1 MTDLNG
7 YTLTKLAQMFDQNRE
22 TMRRRLEMVKPL
34 SEGGRGRGGGNKYS
48 LKQVLDAYLAYESQ
62 QSSPDE
68 IDPTQARA
76 RKDDEMAKR
85 YEMENRVRSGELL
98 QMEDVERTWSEVL
111 AAVRAGVLNLPTKT
125 AQLVSAEPD
134 PAKCEQILR
143 DACEESLEELSNG
156 IS

>member
-1 MTDLNG
+1 MPFT
-7 YTLTKLAQMFDQNRE
+7 TR
-22 TMRRRLEMVKPL
+22 
-34 SEGGRGRGGGNKYS
+34 RGRENSYDTVAVIDWVTSRSKAS
-48 LKQVLDAYLAYESQ
+48 KN
-62 QSSPDE
+62 E

-98 QMEDVERTWSEVL
+98 QVEDVERTWGEVI
-111 AAVRAGVLNLPTKT
+111 AAIRAGVLNLPTKT

-134 PAKCEQILR
+134 PAKCEQVIR
-143 DACEESLEELSNG
+143 DACEEALEELSNG